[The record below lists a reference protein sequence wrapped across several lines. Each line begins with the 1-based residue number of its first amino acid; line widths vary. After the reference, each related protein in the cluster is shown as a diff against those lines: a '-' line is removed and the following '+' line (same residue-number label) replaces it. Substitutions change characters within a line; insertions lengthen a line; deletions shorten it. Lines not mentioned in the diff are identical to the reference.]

1 MVQGNELAGGEVAL
15 GPGPALGRIQAPQKR
30 VERGPIPVCVAGEEA
45 RDLGDLPGA
54 WPGSQKPGPTES
66 AHPAET
72 PDGSQ
77 EALAGPS

>member
-1 MVQGNELAGGEVAL
+1 MAL

-54 WPGSQKPGPTES
+54 QPGAWPGPQKPGPTES
-66 AHPAET
+66 AHPTET
-72 PDGSQ
+72 PGGSQ
-77 EALAGPS
+77 EAPAGPS